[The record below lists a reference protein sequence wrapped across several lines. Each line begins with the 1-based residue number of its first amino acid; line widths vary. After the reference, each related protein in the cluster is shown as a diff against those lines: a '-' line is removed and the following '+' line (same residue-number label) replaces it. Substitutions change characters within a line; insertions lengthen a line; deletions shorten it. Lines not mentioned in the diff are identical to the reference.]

1 MKTIEKVLPVEDNAG
16 DACLLRDGSPG
27 VDLAC
32 VSFTAE
38 AASLLGNGFLP
49 TKVELFREELGR

>member
-16 DACLLRDGSPG
+16 DAGLLLG

-32 VSFTAE
+32 AGFTAE
-38 AASLLGNGFLP
+38 AKSHLGNGFLP